1 MQPWM
6 GVLALE
12 PLDGAPLA
20 GRQLEPEVA
29 ERLGELLALQ
39 LGRFLPT
46 AHEYAL
52 AWAAA
57 AYDPAQLL
65 RRGLPLHAELT
76 NLFQAGQR
84 AGLAAGQILTLSA
97 REGRMPTAV
106 LEPDAALGDGRLY
119 VVPVVV
125 LGDESAIEAASQR
138 LETVLMDEGL
148 ADPRIVGELSQAFGV
163 RFEHARWLSLTD
175 LAAMMAAQLT
185 HVGMAPAWALL
196 EELLYAE
203 EPESMAVDTAL
214 GQWITLEGEA
224 VRIAVEPYAAFA
236 ARHAGE
242 SSETDEELVQAW
254 LARIHE
260 QRQYAALLGAHGITL
275 DFAAETPA
283 QIVDGCLVDRRAEGE
298 PAAALVHAHRSLGPV
313 AITLADA
320 RGQVLE
326 HCQPLSPAALV
337 ARLDA
342 LGRAGVAI
350 TRENIVSVLAD
361 GSDLAGPG
369 PCLVQ

>member
-12 PLDGAPLA
+12 PLAGALLSGRVLA
-20 GRQLEPEVA
+20 PDVA
-29 ERLGELLALQ
+29 ERLGELLAMQ
-39 LGRFLPT
+39 LGRFLPP
-46 AHEYAL
+46 AHPYAL

-57 AYDPAQLL
+57 AYDPAQGL

-84 AGLAAGQILTLSA
+84 AGLATGQILTLAA

-106 LEPDAALGDGRLY
+106 LEPDAALGDGHLY

-125 LGDESAIEAASQR
+125 LGDETAIGAASQT

-148 ADPRIVGELSQAFGV
+148 ADPRIVAELSQAFGV

-203 EPESMAVDTAL
+203 EPAAMAVDTAL
-214 GQWITLEGEA
+214 GQCLTLEAEA

-236 ARHAGE
+236 ARHAG
-242 SSETDEELVQAW
+242 DAAEERLQAW

-275 DFAAETPA
+275 DFTAETPA

-298 PAAALVHAHRSLGPV
+298 AAAALVHAHRSLGPV

-350 TRENIVSVLAD
+350 TRANTVSVLAN

-369 PCLVQ
+369 PCPVQ

>member
-12 PLDGAPLA
+12 PLDGTPLT
-20 GRQLEPEVA
+20 GRLLAPEVA
-29 ERLGELLALQ
+29 DRVAELFALQ
-39 LGRFLPT
+39 LGRFLP
-46 AHEYAL
+46 EGPDYAL

-84 AGLAAGQILTLSA
+84 AGLAAGQILTLAA

-125 LGDESAIEAASQR
+125 LGDEAAIEAASQR
-138 LETVLMDEGL
+138 LEAVLMDEGL
-148 ADPRIVGELSQAFGV
+148 ADPRIVGELSNAYGV

-214 GQWITLEGEA
+214 GQWLTLEGEA
-224 VRIAVEPYAAFA
+224 VSFSVEPYATWAS
-236 ARHAGE
+236 RNPEE
-242 SSETDEELVQAW
+242 SADERVQAW

-260 QRQYAALLGAHGITL
+260 QRQYAALLAAHGITL

-298 PAAALVHAHRSLGPV
+298 AAAALVHAHRALGPV

-350 TRENIVSVLAD
+350 TRAGVVTALDD

>member
-20 GRQLEPEVA
+20 GRRLAPEVA

-39 LGRFLPT
+39 LGRYLPP
-46 AHEYAL
+46 AHAYAL

-84 AGLAAGQILTLSA
+84 AGLAAGQILTLAA

-125 LGDESAIEAASQR
+125 LGDEAAIEAASQT

-148 ADPRIVGELSQAFGV
+148 ADPRIVGELSQASGV

-224 VRIAVEPYAAFA
+224 VRLAVEPYAAFA
-236 ARHAGE
+236 ARHAGDT
-242 SSETDEELVQAW
+242 SEERVQAW

-275 DFAAETPA
+275 DFATEAPA
-283 QIVDGCLVDRRAEGE
+283 QIVEGCLVDRRAAGE
-298 PAAALVHAHRSLGPV
+298 PATALVHAHRSLGPV

-326 HCQPLSPAALV
+326 HRQPLSAEALRTQLAALQGAGLTITQPGTV
-337 ARLDA
+337 AT
-342 LGRAGVAI
+342 V
-350 TRENIVSVLAD
+350 AD
-361 GSDLAGPG
+361 GSELAGPG
-369 PCLVQ
+369 PCPVQ